1 MFLVLGLLVAGLL
14 LVLGG
19 FFLGRWSVQRS
30 QGDWQDRQVMSESAN
45 ANLQQMRDRNPAC
58 FTLPVLNQSL
68 ETNIQQQI
76 SALQQSKDS
85 YRQLA
90 EDMPAMIGRFLPD
103 STLTYVNSAYCKYF
117 NQQPTE
123 LLGRQ
128 FLDFL
133 PDNERQAVQAQY
145 LSLTSDA
152 PIAIHE
158 HAVGQMDGSQ
168 RWQRWMNRAFFDA
181 QGNLTSVQSI
191 GIDITDQKQREAEQ
205 VQAAEA
211 LRQERNLLSRIMAT
225 SPAGIVVLNS
235 DGQIT
240 FANTRAEIILGLT
253 KDEAIG
259 RIYNA
264 PTWQLQSLDGSPF
277 PDSELPFVQVMQTK
291 QPVFDVQHGIKH
303 PSGQLLF
310 LSINAAP
317 LFDPSGEVD
326 CVVATIEDITE
337 RQRSE
342 HELRQALATNQAL
355 LDAIPDLILRISRD
369 GIYRGGFPSPEVP
382 MLSPIDDHLGK
393 SLRDI
398 LPAELAQQ
406 RLEMIERTCQTKR
419 TQIQEYQLCVD
430 GEIRYEESRCV
441 VCGENEVMMLVR
453 DITDRKR
460 AETALRE
467 NEARFRQLAENI
479 QEVFWLSDAEID
491 RILYISPAYEQ
502 IWGRSVESIN
512 IDPKSFVNAI
522 HPDDRQRV
530 ASNLAHPD
538 RVFEIEYR
546 VIQPGGEIR
555 WIRDRGFPIF
565 DASGNVTRRAG
576 LAQDITERKQAEEQL
591 HNLAERLEL
600 ALQSA
605 NIGIWEWDLATDH
618 LIWDDRMFELYGILA
633 SDFDEIWM
641 AWETRLHPDDLLKA
655 QAVVQHSLAN
665 GQDYQMEFRVVWP
678 DGSIHHIASYALIQC
693 DSEGKAIRLVGANFD
708 ISDRKQAELEIRQLN
723 EALEQQNRNLEILV
737 AKRTDELMRRTTQLE
752 ASNKELESFSYS
764 VSHDLRAPLRH
775 IHGFVNALQQRLQ
788 GQEVL
793 TDAKVVH
800 YLQVIENSSQKMA
813 QLIDGL
819 LTLSRVGRK
828 PIVYA
833 PVSLRQLV
841 DEAVEIVHSNLEPPN
856 PVEFVIGDLPT
867 VEGDAT
873 LLQQVLNNLI
883 GNAVKFSRQQPQP
896 RVELGQLP
904 DGAIFIKDNGVG
916 FQMKYA
922 DKLFGAFQRLHAQTE
937 FEGTGIGLAIV
948 QRIIHRHG
956 GIIWAESEP
965 NQGTV
970 FYFTIN

>member
-1 MFLVLGLLVAGLL
+1 MLLILGLLVAGLL
-14 LVLGG
+14 LMLGG
-19 FFLGRWSVQRS
+19 FLLGRWSVERG
-30 QGDWQDRQVMSESAN
+30 QGRGQGRQTVLESAI
-45 ANLQQMRDRNPAC
+45 AKL
-58 FTLPVLNQSL
+58 
-68 ETNIQQQI
+68 QQQI
-76 SALQQSKDS
+76 NALQQSKDS

-90 EDMPAMIGRFLPD
+90 EDMPAMICRFLPD

-117 NQQPTE
+117 KQPPTE

-133 PDNERQAVQAQY
+133 PRSERQAVQAQY
-145 LSLTSDA
+145 LSLTPDA
-152 PIAIHE
+152 PVAIHE
-158 HAVGQMDGSQ
+158 HVVEQMDGSQ
-168 RWQRWMNRAFFDA
+168 GWQRWVNRAFFDA
-181 QGNLTSVQSI
+181 QGKITSLQSI
-191 GIDITDQKQREAEQ
+191 GIDITEQKRREAEQ
-205 VQAAEA
+205 EQAADS
-211 LRQERNLLSRIMAT
+211 LRQERNLLSRIMAM

-235 DGQIT
+235 DGEIT
-240 FANTRAEIILGLT
+240 FANNRAEKILGLA

-259 RIYNA
+259 CTYKA
-264 PTWQLQSLDGSPF
+264 PAWQIQSLDGSPF
-277 PDSELPFVQVMQTK
+277 PDSQLPFVQVMQTK
-291 QPVFDVQHGIKH
+291 QPVFDVQHGIQQ
-303 PSGQLLF
+303 PNGRLLG
-310 LSINAAP
+310 LSVNAAP
-317 LFDPSGEVD
+317 LFDPAGEID
-326 CVVATIEDITE
+326 GVVATIEDITK
-337 RQRSE
+337 RQQSE
-342 HELRQALATNQAL
+342 QELRQALATNQAL

-369 GIYRGGFPSPEVP
+369 GIYQGGFPSQEVP
-382 MLSPIDDHLGK
+382 MLSPIDEHLGK
-393 SLRDI
+393 SLWDI
-398 LPAELAQQ
+398 LPPELAQE
-406 RLEMIERTCQTKR
+406 RLEMIERACQTKR
-419 TQIQEYQLCVD
+419 TQIHEYQLGVD
-430 GEIRYEESRCV
+430 GEVRYEESRCV

-460 AETALRE
+460 AEIALRE
-467 NEARFRQLAENI
+467 SEARFRQLAENI
-479 QEVFWLSDAEID
+479 QEVFWLSDAEVNQ
-491 RILYISPAYEQ
+491 ILYISPAYEQ
-502 IWGRSVESIN
+502 IWGRSVESIHT
-512 IDPKSFVNAI
+512 DPKSFVNAI

-530 ASNLAHPD
+530 ADNLAHPH
-538 RVFEIEYR
+538 RPFEIEYR
-546 VIQPGGEIR
+546 VIQPNGEIR

-591 HNLAERLEL
+591 RNLTERLKL
-600 ALQSA
+600 AIKSA
-605 NIGIWEWDLATDH
+605 NIGIWEWDLATDC
-618 LIWDDRMFELYGILA
+618 LIWDDRMFELYGISA
-633 SDFDEIWM
+633 ADFEGVLT
-641 AWETRLHPDDLLKA
+641 AWATRLHPDDLPKA
-655 QAVVQHSLAN
+655 YAVMQQALAN
-665 GQDYQMEFRVVWP
+665 GQDYQTEFRVVWP
-678 DGSIHHIASYALIQC
+678 DGSIRHIVSYALVQR
-693 DSEGKAIRLVGANFD
+693 DAEGRSVRLVGANLD

-723 EALEQQNRNLEILV
+723 EALEQQNRNLEVLV

-752 ASNKELESFSYS
+752 ASNQELESFSYS

-833 PVSLRQLV
+833 PVALPQLV
-841 DEAVEIVHSNLEPPN
+841 DEAIEVINSSLESTHS
-856 PVEFVIGDLPT
+856 VEFVIGDLPT

-896 RVELGQLP
+896 RIEIGQSS
-904 DGAIFIKDNGVG
+904 DGAIFVKDNGVG

-970 FYFTIN
+970 FYFTLN